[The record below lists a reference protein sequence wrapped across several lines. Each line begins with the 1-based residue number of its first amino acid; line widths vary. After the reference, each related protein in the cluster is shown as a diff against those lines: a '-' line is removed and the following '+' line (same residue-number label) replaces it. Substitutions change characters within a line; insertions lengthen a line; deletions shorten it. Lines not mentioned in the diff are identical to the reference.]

1 MPAEESFEE
10 VMGRLRAGDQ
20 AAGAEVFARYA
31 RRLIALARLHLD
43 GRLRQK
49 VDPEDIL
56 QSVFKSFFLR
66 QGRGEFDL
74 GSWDSLWALLSV
86 IALRKCGRQCDHFNA
101 LCRDVSREVPPP
113 ASEESDASW
122 QALARDPTPAEAA
135 LLAETVELLLRDLK
149 EREREIVS
157 LALQGYTAAAIS
169 AQVNRPRRT
178 VYPLL
183 DRIKKRLRAGS
194 QNGC

>member
-1 MPAEESFEE
+1 MSAEESFEE
-10 VMGRLRAGDQ
+10 VMTRLRAGDQ
-20 AAGAEVFARYA
+20 AAAAEVFARYA

-74 GSWDSLWALLSV
+74 GGWDGLWALLSV
-86 IALRKCGRQCDHFNA
+86 ITLRKCARQRDHFNA
-101 LCRDVSREVPPP
+101 LCRDVSREAAPP
-113 ASEESDASW
+113 ASEKSDASW
-122 QALARDPTPAEAA
+122 LALARDPTPAEAA

-157 LALQGYTAAAIS
+157 LALQGYTPSEIS
-169 AQVNRPRRT
+169 AQLNRPRRT
-178 VYPLL
+178 VYNLL
-183 DRIKKRLRAGS
+183 ERVKKRLRARSEDGS
-194 QNGC
+194 

>member
-1 MPAEESFEE
+1 MTADESFEE
-10 VMGRLRAGDQ
+10 VMTRRRSGDE
-20 AAGAEVFARYA
+20 AAAEVFSRFA
-31 RRLIALARLHLD
+31 RRLITLARLHLD
-43 GRLRQK
+43 VRLRQK
-49 VDPEDIL
+49 VDPEDVL
-56 QSVFKSFFLR
+56 QSAFRSFFLR
-66 QGRGEFDL
+66 QGCGEFDL
-74 GSWDSLWALLSV
+74 GGWDSLCALLSV
-86 IALRKCGRQCDHFNA
+86 ITLRKCGRQGDHFNA
-101 LCRDVSREVPPP
+101 LCRDVGREAPPP
-113 ASEESDASW
+113 AGEQSDTNW

-135 LLAETVELLLRDLK
+135 ILAETVECPLRDLK

-183 DRIKKRLRAGS
+183 ERIKKRLRAGS